1 MRKKTLTVPGRKIF
15 HEGDIITVDGT
26 SGEVLAGAAEMVEPA
41 LGGAFATLMDWAD
54 AARDIG
60 VRANA
65 DTPEDAAMA
74 QRFGVDGIGLC
85 RTEHMFF
92 DAARLTVMRE
102 MIFAENPADR
112 AAALEL
118 LLPMQRDDFTE
129 LFKMMQGQPVCI
141 RLFDPPLHE
150 FLPGDREGIRDA
162 GRGAGPA
169 AGARV
174 GADRE
179 PAGIQPHAGHARRAA
194 GDHRARN
201 LRDAGPRDLRGDDPR
216 VEEGRGG
223 GAGDHDPARL
233 RPARGG
239 TGQGARRRH
248 RGRGA
253 QRDGQGFHL
262 SPRRHGGNA
271 ARRLRA
277 GEIAEH
283 SAFLSFGT
291 NDLTQM
297 TYGLSRDDA
306 GGFMS
311 AYVQQGVF
319 EEDPF
324 QELDLDGVGEL
335 LLLGAARGRA
345 ARPDVML
352 SMCGEHAGH
361 PDSIGFCRRAGFDYV
376 SCSPFRVPVAK
387 LAAAQ
392 LSISDR
398 DLDGDIHPDLD
409 VSG

>member
-1 MRKKTLTVPGRKIF
+1 VARQSHAAVIARGLGVPCVVGATRLQLDMRKKTLTVPGRKIF
-15 HEGDIITVDGT
+15 HEGDTITVDGS
-26 SGEVLAGAAEMVEPA
+26 SGDMLVGAAEMVEPA

-150 FLPGDREGIRDA
+150 FLPGDREGIRELAEALDL
-162 GRGAGPA
+162 PL
-169 AGARV
+169 ARV
-174 GADRE
+174 SARIE
-179 PAGIQPHAGHARRAA
+179 SLRGIQPDAGHARRAA
-194 GDHRARN
+194 GDNRARD

-223 GAGDHDPARL
+223 GARDHDPARL

-239 TGQGARRRH
+239 ACQGPRRRH
-248 RGRGA
+248 RRRRPK
-253 QRDGQGFHL
+253 RDGQGFRL

-271 ARRLRA
+271 ARRPARR
-277 GEIAEH
+277 
-283 SAFLSFGT
+283 
-291 NDLTQM
+291 
-297 TYGLSRDDA
+297 RD
-306 GGFMS
+306 
-311 AYVQQGVF
+311 
-319 EEDPF
+319 
-324 QELDLDGVGEL
+324 
-335 LLLGAARGRA
+335 
-345 ARPDVML
+345 
-352 SMCGEHAGH
+352 
-361 PDSIGFCRRAGFDYV
+361 RRAFGV
-376 SCSPFRVPVAK
+376 SCPSAPTT
-387 LAAAQ
+387 
-392 LSISDR
+392 
-398 DLDGDIHPDLD
+398 
-409 VSG
+409 